1 MSEAHDIQIPMPV
14 SRQKKTEVLR
24 RQQLVGDLHLRGWS
38 QVSISQELSV
48 AQSTISH
55 DLKTI
60 HREWRKAAVRDFD
73 LAREIELRKL
83 HRLEREAWAAW
94 EKSQK
99 PSQEATISSDG
110 TTQRTVK
117 RVAEQTGDVRY
128 LEIVH
133 KCVASRRA
141 LLGLDAPVKV
151 APVSPDGTEAYH
163 IHVMSELMR
172 LAEQAS
178 VGPVVIDGEAIE
190 RESQLSV
197 LGQSEP
203 TAEQRVTNEMSNPV
217 PGSEIP

>member
-1 MSEAHDIQIPMPV
+1 MPV

-38 QVSISQELSV
+38 QTSIAQELSV

-55 DLKTI
+55 DLKAI

-83 HRLEREAWAAW
+83 QRLEREAWVAW

-99 PSQEATISSDG
+99 PAQEATVSSDG
-110 TTQRTVK
+110 TNQRTIK
-117 RVAEQTGDVRY
+117 KVAEQTGDVRY

-151 APVSPDGTEAYH
+151 APTSPDGSEAYH
-163 IHVMSELMR
+163 THVMSELMR
-172 LAEQAS
+172 LAEQSS
-178 VGPVVIDGEAIE
+178 VGPVVIDAEAIE
-190 RESQLSV
+190 RESRLPR
-197 LGQSEP
+197 LEQSAP
-203 TAEQRVTNEMSNPV
+203 TAKRPVTDEMLETP
-217 PGSEIP
+217 PTSEVT